1 MRITEAASLPPLP
14 PIDLHQC
21 SGRCYCA
28 CYACCYSRE
37 EDAPVGQVKG
47 RFPILQKLADPASG
61 SLETSRTPDGT
72 IDSSTT
78 GWIGKLDLMRLSDLS
93 E

>member
-47 RFPILQKLADPASG
+47 RSPTLQKLAEVED
-61 SLETSRTPDGT
+61 ETQRPVPQRRAEPQMG
-72 IDSSTT
+72 
-78 GWIGKLDLMRLSDLS
+78 R
-93 E
+93 